1 MRTPRPTKYCRMC
14 LKLFSMYPSQQHQ
27 KYCSNACA
35 YAAFHL
41 EGWAKAKPK
50 VIKSCEACG
59 ARIETHPSDA
69 IRKRF
74 CSQRCHLKA
83 RGEEQTK
90 HNAVKNVLNG
100 IRITCTC
107 KQCGKSFVRR
117 RSEIAAGGGIFCCR
131 QCQGTHFVH
140 QKRPRVSKIE
150 KKFGDMLE
158 HEGLSIQRSYR
169 IGPWVCDF
177 YVPSVN
183 LVIEFDGKYWH
194 SLPAMIK
201 RDERKDEYLTEHGY
215 RISRVTEGSTE
226 YLSGVAKCLSSI
238 HGSLDSST
246 HERRPIV
253 SIESQPPMTVRAEA

>member
-1 MRTPRPTKYCRMC
+1 MKTPRPTKYCRMC

-50 VIKSCEACG
+50 ITSSCETCG
-59 ARIETHPSDA
+59 KTLINSPERASRV
-69 IRKRF
+69 RF
-74 CSQRCHLKA
+74 CSQKCMIVRRSKDA
-83 RGEEQTK
+83 IAQ
-90 HNAVKNVLNG
+90 NAIEGNQ
-100 IRITCTC
+100 ITCTC
-107 KQCGKSFVRR
+107 KQCGKSFVRY
-117 RSEIAAGGGIFCCR
+117 RSAIKYGRGVFCGK
-131 QCQGTHFVH
+131 QCHGTYTIH
-140 QKRPRVSKIE
+140 QKRQRVSKIE

-158 HEGLSIQRSYR
+158 HEGLNIQRSYR

-201 RDERKDEYLTEHGY
+201 RDKRKDEYLLAQGY
-215 RISRVTEGSTE
+215 RISRVQECSLDGLACVAMN
-226 YLSGVAKCLSSI
+226 LSRI
-238 HGSLDSST
+238 HGGGMSSLREQWPGYANPTS
-246 HERRPIV
+246 EMIV
-253 SIESQPPMTVRAEA
+253 RVEA